1 MLNPFKK
8 LYLIWG
14 KKLLQAVTKMAF
26 SFGSL
31 HGFYAALVLPLVTRK
46 RDVFDKV
53 THILLALVLSHLYI
67 VLYFVQVFVMQLT
80 CNC

>member
-1 MLNPFKK
+1 MLNPFEK

-14 KKLLQAVTKMAF
+14 KKLLQAVAKMAF

-67 VLYFVQVFVMQLT
+67 ILYFVHVFVMQLT
-80 CNC
+80 SNC

>member
-14 KKLLQAVTKMAF
+14 KKLLPAVTKMAF

-31 HGFYAALVLPLVTRK
+31 HGLYAALVLPLLTKK

-53 THILLALVLSHLYI
+53 IHILLALVLSYLYI
-67 VLYFVQVFVMQLT
+67 IIYYTLYMYL
-80 CNC
+80 

>member
-1 MLNPFKK
+1 
-8 LYLIWG
+8 
-14 KKLLQAVTKMAF
+14 MAF

-67 VLYFVQVFVMQLT
+67 ILHFVQVFVMQLT

>member
-1 MLNPFKK
+1 
-8 LYLIWG
+8 
-14 KKLLQAVTKMAF
+14 MAF

>member
-1 MLNPFKK
+1 
-8 LYLIWG
+8 
-14 KKLLQAVTKMAF
+14 MAF

-31 HGFYAALVLPLVTRK
+31 HGFYAALVLPLVTKK

-53 THILLALVLSHLYI
+53 IHILLALVLSYLYI
-67 VLYFVQVFVMQLT
+67 ILHFVHVFVMQLT